1 LSKYAARED
10 ALQGQILLLSGF
22 LVFSILGNVGL
33 WWGWSQAPRDIRINI
48 PPSLRHG
55 AVVRPDEHFAANVES
70 FAISTFRQLNR
81 WDEDGAKDYG
91 QNIFDAQVYLT
102 PRYREWLLTDMESK
116 AIAGEL
122 RDRTRYTLELD
133 DLSTFGEKT
142 KQFDDGSWLVNV
154 RLMIVERVAGVE
166 AKRVGVDYPIRVVR
180 MNVSPLK
187 NPWGLALDGYPE
199 GMQETRIE
207 GARAKNDA

>member
-1 LSKYAARED
+1 MSKFAGRED
-10 ALQGQILLLSGF
+10 ALKGQIQLLACVLT
-22 LVFSILGNVGL
+22 FSALANVAM
-33 WWGWSQAPRDIRINI
+33 WYGWQQAPKDIRINI

-81 WDEDGAKDYG
+81 WDENGTKDYG

-116 AIAGEL
+116 AQAGEL

-133 DLSTFGEKT
+133 DLSTFGENT
-142 KQFDDGSWLVNV
+142 QQFDDGSWLVNV
-154 RLMIVERVAGVE
+154 RLMIVERIAGVE
-166 AKRVGVDYPIRVVR
+166 AKRVGVHYPIRVVR

-187 NPWGLALDGYPE
+187 NPWGLALDGYPD
-199 GMQETRIE
+199 GMQESRIE
-207 GARAKNDA
+207 GAKAKHDA